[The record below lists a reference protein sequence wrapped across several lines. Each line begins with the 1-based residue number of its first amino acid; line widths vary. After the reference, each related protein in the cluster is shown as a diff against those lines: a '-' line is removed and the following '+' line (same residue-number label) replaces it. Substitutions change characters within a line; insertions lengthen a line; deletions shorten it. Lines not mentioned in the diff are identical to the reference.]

1 MTQTMILALKM
12 WALEAMAL
20 SLEVEDNSH
29 QKVMETL
36 TPKRVFMALSTRLK
50 WLEPIKA

>member
-1 MTQTMILALKM
+1 MTQTMILVLKL

-36 TPKRVFMALSTRLK
+36 TPKRVFMGLSTKVK